1 MPARPTRKRAGAP
14 PLPPKPTGAGRKRSA
29 PPRRRAAGPR
39 RRRAARPRKRRRAA
53 RPRRRRRAARP
64 RRRRRAARPR
74 KRRGARVE
82 VKKPMAP
89 LRREEMRRR
98 TGKLTVTRAL
108 DEEDERVRSL
118 ASVRRARERERQRL
132 QQSQQEQV
140 KVVRDVVIPE
150 TITVQELANR
160 MAERGADVIKALMRM
175 GVMATINQLIDAD
188 TAELVVTEF
197 GHRVRRVS
205 EADVEIG
212 LRGEEDRPEAL
223 KPRAPVVT
231 VMGHVDH
238 GKTSLL
244 DALRHTDVAGSEAG
258 GITQHIG

>member
-74 KRRGARVE
+74 KRRGVRKRNRGARWPSGPARRRPPRLRRWPPPARSPRWPKKRKKRRKRKKSGRRGARVE

-188 TAELVVTEF
+188 TA
-197 GHRVRRVS
+197 
-205 EADVEIG
+205 
-212 LRGEEDRPEAL
+212 
-223 KPRAPVVT
+223 
-231 VMGHVDH
+231 
-238 GKTSLL
+238 
-244 DALRHTDVAGSEAG
+244 
-258 GITQHIG
+258 